1 MLKVQPNI
9 IDKTR
14 KRDPVLEARL
24 KEINDYLE
32 RNNYRPILLKLLE
45 GDNYR
50 NWNIGE
56 KLKEKN
62 PLRNKPLQK
71 ILDEV
76 KNEII

>member
-1 MLKVQPNI
+1 M
-9 IDKTR
+9 
-14 KRDPVLEARL
+14 EARL